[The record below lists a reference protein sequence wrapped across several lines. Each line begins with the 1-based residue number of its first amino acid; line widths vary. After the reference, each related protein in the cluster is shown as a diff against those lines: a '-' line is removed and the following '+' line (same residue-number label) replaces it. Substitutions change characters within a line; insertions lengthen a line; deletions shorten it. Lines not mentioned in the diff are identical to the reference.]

1 MMLARL
7 FPWLLFLLKLQK
19 AFLKANLRNC

>member
-1 MMLARL
+1 MLARL
-7 FPWLLFLLKLQK
+7 FPWLLFLLTLQK